1 MRGNFNIIERR
12 ELTYMPR
19 LMATKSIIAYV
30 VALLAVSVVFYEY
43 AMPIWLWVVGVVS
56 ILLFFSGS
64 QYLTKIWH
72 NISTKSFAQKLLL
85 GAFGIRLLYVIFIYF
100 FNLNHYGTYYES
112 NAGDI
117 TWYVPSGLEMAEQL
131 AEGSWGEVARMWMS
145 WDIAISDLGYVIYLA
160 VLYLITGSISEV
172 VLPLILKAFYG
183 AITCV
188 LMYRVAQ
195 RHFSEHVARM
205 TAIFCMLQA
214 NMIWWCGSM
223 MKETE
228 MILLFILYLNELDK
242 VLSRGSFKFQQ
253 LLIAI
258 GLGLLLFT
266 FRAALGIV
274 AFLAMFVSIVLIDGK
289 LVKLWM
295 KIAMG
300 LIVVVVL
307 GLTYGESLMEIT
319 EETASMAQGDYQ
331 QTNMEWRTR
340 RDGGNSFAK
349 YASAVVFAPLIFTI
363 PFPNMVYTFQSQEMQ
378 MMVSGGNFVKNV
390 LSFFVIIVLIELLLS
405 GSWKKHILP
414 VALLCG
420 YLVALVFSVFAQSGR
435 FHMPVIPLEMM
446 FAAYGVSL
454 MHKVPAYKRWYNYV
468 LAIEVVVCIAWG
480 WFKLAGRGWI

>member
-19 LMATKSIIAYV
+19 LMATKSIVAYV
-30 VALLAVSVVFYEY
+30 VSLLAVSVVFYEY

-131 AEGSWGEVARMWMS
+131 AEGNWGEVVQMWMS

-172 VLPLILKAFYG
+172 VLPLILKALYG

-266 FRAALGIV
+266 FRSALGIV

-295 KIAMG
+295 KIVMG

-319 EETASMAQGDYQ
+319 EETASMVQGDYQ

-378 MMVSGGNFVKNV
+378 MMVSGGNFVKNI

-405 GSWKKHILP
+405 GSWRKHILP
-414 VALLCG
+414 IALLCG
-420 YLVALVFSVFAQSGR
+420 YLVALVLSVFAQSGR

-468 LAIEVVVCIAWG
+468 LALEVVVCIAWG

>member
-19 LMATKSIIAYV
+19 LMATKSIVAYV
-30 VALLAVSVVFYEY
+30 VALLAVSVVFYEH

-85 GAFGIRLLYVIFIYF
+85 GAFGIRLVYVIFIYF

-117 TWYVPSGLEMAEQL
+117 TWYVPSGLEMAEQF
-131 AEGSWGEVARMWMS
+131 AEGSWGEAVRMWMS
-145 WDIAISDLGYVIYLA
+145 WDVAISDLGYVIYLA

-172 VLPLILKAFYG
+172 VLPLILKALYG

-228 MILLFILYLNELDK
+228 MTLLFILYLNELDK

-274 AFLAMFVSIVLIDGK
+274 AFLAMFVSIVLIDSK

-307 GLTYGESLMEIT
+307 GLTYGENLMEIS
-319 EETASMAQGDYQ
+319 EETTSMAQGDYQ

-340 RDGGNSFAK
+340 RDGGNTFAK
-349 YASAVVFAPLIFTI
+349 YASAAVFAPLIFTI

-405 GSWKKHILP
+405 GSWRKHILP
-414 VALLCG
+414 IALLCG
-420 YLVALVFSVFAQSGR
+420 YLVALVLSVFAQSGR

>member
-1 MRGNFNIIERR
+1 
-12 ELTYMPR
+12 
-19 LMATKSIIAYV
+19 
-30 VALLAVSVVFYEY
+30 
-43 AMPIWLWVVGVVS
+43 
-56 ILLFFSGS
+56 
-64 QYLTKIWH
+64 
-72 NISTKSFAQKLLL
+72 
-85 GAFGIRLLYVIFIYF
+85 
-100 FNLNHYGTYYES
+100 
-112 NAGDI
+112 
-117 TWYVPSGLEMAEQL
+117 
-131 AEGSWGEVARMWMS
+131 
-145 WDIAISDLGYVIYLA
+145 
-160 VLYLITGSISEV
+160 
-172 VLPLILKAFYG
+172 
-183 AITCV
+183 
-188 LMYRVAQ
+188 
-195 RHFSEHVARM
+195 
-205 TAIFCMLQA
+205 
-214 NMIWWCGSM
+214 M

-228 MILLFILYLNELDK
+228 MILLFMLYLNELDK

-274 AFLAMFVSIVLIDGK
+274 AFLAMFVSIVLIDSK

-307 GLTYGESLMEIT
+307 GLTYGENLMEIT

-331 QTNMEWRTR
+331 QTNMEWRTM

-405 GSWKKHILP
+405 GSWRKHILP
-414 VALLCG
+414 IALLCG